1 MQIALIQQVATPD
14 KQANVERG
22 LRALDEAAAAGAKL
36 ACFAELAFEC
46 FYPQRQAEAD
56 YLDLAEPIPGPITE
70 AFQARARR
78 LGVVVV
84 LNLFERDG
92 DRTFDSSPVIDADGR
107 LLGRTRMIHITEYQC
122 FHEQGYYMPGDTG
135 APVYQTPRRGVW
147 AWRSATTATIPRYMR
162 ALAIGGAELVVVPQ
176 AGAVGE
182 WPEGLYEAE
191 MRVSAFQNGYFTA
204 LCNRVGQEECLNFGG
219 ESFVC
224 APDGRVIARAGS
236 EENTI
241 LYADLDMDTLD
252 KSHARTAVS
261 EGPAAE
267 SVRRLDIGIRDQG
280 SGIGDQ
286 GSGIGIGDRDRGRDR
301 GRGRGR
307 VKATSFPIPIPIP
320 DS

>member
-36 ACFAELAFEC
+36 ACFAELAFER

-92 DRTFDSSPVIDADGR
+92 DRTFDTSPVIDADGR

-122 FHEQGYYMPGDTG
+122 FHEQGYYVPGDTG
-135 APVYQTPRRGVW
+135 APVYQTAAGRVGVAICYDRHYPRVHARVGHWRGGVG
-147 AWRSATTATIPRYMR
+147 RRT
-162 ALAIGGAELVVVPQ
+162 Q

-204 LCNRVGQEECLNFGG
+204 LCNRVGEEECLNFGG

-241 LYADLDMDTLD
+241 LYADLDMDTLEE
-252 KSHARTAVS
+252 SHAR
-261 EGPAAE
+261 
-267 SVRRLDIGIRDQG
+267 RLFL
-280 SGIGDQ
+280 
-286 GSGIGIGDRDRGRDR
+286 RDRRPNLYAGW
-301 GRGRGR
+301 
-307 VKATSFPIPIPIP
+307 I
-320 DS
+320 